1 MIARQRQL
9 VPTSNLLL
17 ALLAIAG
24 SSLNAEDLDPRL
36 NKFDIGKLV
45 RIESAEQGETH
56 RKKLIQ
62 FIWPEGLPTTRP
74 KVSKVAIDCPELS
87 SIDRSL
93 IDHVEMFDIDVSG
106 FDFHSLVYVAYP
118 ELPKDKP
125 VRLAIVS
132 AGHMEDGI
140 ENALS
145 LGLSDTVNTLLRE
158 KFVVAVVQM
167 PQVSWNRDCDGVLA
181 NKTAFNIA
189 TRGTRGHTDLFA
201 VLEKDLNG
209 GVFRFFLEP
218 IVQTVN
224 ELFAK
229 YPDRR
234 AGLLMIGLSGGGWT
248 THMAAAIDTRIDLS
262 IPVAGSLPLY
272 ARPFS
277 PGSHGDTEQFYE
289 PLFKESDTNQD
300 GVLDKADG
308 VCSWLEIYAL
318 GAISP
323 DNIRARQQIQVLNL
337 YDSCCFGGPVF
348 KTYADQLSK
357 RVEGLGDGRWRLYSD
372 ESHRGHVI
380 SPEVIEKVLLP
391 AIKDN
396 PIFRD

>member
-1 MIARQRQL
+1 MFAHQKLTTIY
-9 VPTSNLLL
+9 SNLILVSL
-17 ALLAIAG
+17 AVTG
-24 SSLNAEDLDPRL
+24 SNLNADDLDPRL
-36 NKFDIGKLV
+36 NEFDISNLM
-45 RIESAEQGETH
+45 RIENSEQGEA
-56 RKKLIQ
+56 RRNKLIQ
-62 FIWPEGLPTTRP
+62 FIWPEGLPATRP
-74 KVSKVAIDCPELS
+74 KVSKVANDCPELS
-87 SIDRSL
+87 SVDRSL
-93 IDHVEMFDIDVSG
+93 IEHLELFDVDVSG

-118 ELPKDKP
+118 DLPADKP

-167 PQVSWNRDCDGVLA
+167 PQVSWNRDCDGVLP
-181 NKTAFNIA
+181 NKTAFNVA
-189 TRGTRGHTDLFA
+189 TRGTRGHTDLFDA
-201 VLEKDLNG
+201 LEKDLNG

-218 IVQTVN
+218 VVQTVN

-234 AGLLMIGLSGGGWT
+234 AGLLMTGLSGGGWT

-277 PGSHGDTEQFYE
+277 PGSHGDTEQFYA

-318 GAISP
+318 GALSP
-323 DNIRARQQIQVLNL
+323 DNNRARQQIQVLNR

-357 RVEGLGDGRWRLYSD
+357 RVESLGAGRWKLYSD

-396 PIFRD
+396 PIFRQ